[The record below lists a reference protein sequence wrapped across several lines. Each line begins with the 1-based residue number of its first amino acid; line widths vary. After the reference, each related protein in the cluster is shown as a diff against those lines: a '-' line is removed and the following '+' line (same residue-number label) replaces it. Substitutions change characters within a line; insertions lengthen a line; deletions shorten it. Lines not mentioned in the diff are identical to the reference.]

1 MVPSRKSQPGG
12 EAQAGHDDEP
22 TQRLAHQESAVPRI
36 VSVAMPHPSVVPI
49 HPPFLPVHLSI
60 HPSVVAIHP
69 SLVATL
75 HSQSLRFDDQPVCD
89 PRCINCGP

>member
-1 MVPSRKSQPGG
+1 
-12 EAQAGHDDEP
+12 
-22 TQRLAHQESAVPRI
+22 
-36 VSVAMPHPSVVPI
+36 MPHPSVVPI